1 MAIIGDKFY
10 CRWEN
15 TGKLHHIST
24 VQSGF
29 GIPKHRCR
37 TFDAKMILFSSIKDL
52 WELVLCCLDFSSQE
66 LIFWTTSCWP
76 YKWIYGKHIVIW
88 HDPMPSVLVF
98 SDTWHYT
105 WHHWGSS
112 PNLFGHSRH
121 PWCPAFQRRNQ
132 STAGDGW
139 KKTKKKKQCT
149 LPETNSS
156 HLKIDTWKRRFL
168 FKTIIFR
175 CYVSFS
181 GATSLWTL
189 TREKKSILWRGH
201 KTSSAVVSI
210 SNKAS
215 GSGTNFKVT
224 SITCLVDF
232 SRGSLPTFM
241 LSVG

>member
-1 MAIIGDKFY
+1 
-10 CRWEN
+10 
-15 TGKLHHIST
+15 
-24 VQSGF
+24 
-29 GIPKHRCR
+29 
-37 TFDAKMILFSSIKDL
+37 MIQ
-52 WELVLCCLDFSSQE
+52 CPQ
-66 LIFWTTSCWP
+66 FWYFLTHGTT
-76 YKWIYGKHIVIW
+76 
-88 HDPMPSVLVF
+88 
-98 SDTWHYT
+98 
-105 WHHWGSS
+105 HHWGSS

-121 PWCPAFQRRNQ
+121 PWCPGFQRRNQ

-139 KKTKKKKQCT
+139 KKPSLKLTVRT
-149 LPETNSS
+149 
-156 HLKIDTWKRRFL
+156 LKIDTWKRRFL